1 MRTTGQQHSSIA
13 CQLSSAELQKRKA
26 EVIASLKTKV
36 LSRQV
41 LDNGYQYEFKG
52 ANGILDEL
60 MSFIKTEKQ
69 CCAFFDFDLSV
80 SDTSSH
86 IRLSITGP
94 EGTKQFIETE
104 MGM

>member
-1 MRTTGQQHSSIA
+1 MEKPGQQHALIA
-13 CQLSSAELQKRKA
+13 CQLSSAEWQKRKA

-41 LDNGYQYEFKG
+41 LENGYQYEFKG

-60 MSFIKTEKQ
+60 MRFIKTEKK

-94 EGTKQFIETE
+94 EGAKDFIETE
-104 MGM
+104 MEL